1 MTSFSVKKPFTVFVA
16 VVAILVF
23 GVMSYV
29 KMTPDLM
36 PNMDYP
42 YVVVVTTYPGAAPEE
57 VEAVVTK
64 PMEQSMATLNDIKT
78 VTSTSAENYSML
90 VLEFEQSTNMDSAVV
105 DILQKTQMLTGR
117 WDDSIGTPSII
128 RINPNM
134 IPVMVAAVDSSEMDR
149 YELSRF
155 AKDTVIPAL
164 EGTTGVASITT
175 GGMIERTMTIEVNE
189 AKLDKMNAKIAE
201 AIDKAMEDARKQLE
215 DAQKELDENREKVE
229 AGTNQLLSASS
240 GISDSIKQG
249 EDDLADTL
257 TAAGET
263 AAKLASARAAIDA
276 LNARLEQ
283 AEAALAEAE
292 ARLAETDA
300 RIASLEADSAL
311 YAKALEGE
319 ADCGG
324 LVNYNCYS
332 GEPVAGLAQGC
343 PLFVRRPDARLNL
356 ANFSRAQLYS
366 AMATLKLGMDILLEG
381 EGVPLD
387 TLCGHGGLFKTPI
400 VGQRLLAGAL
410 GVPVAVMETA
420 GEGGPW
426 GMAVLAAYMLNR
438 RKGETL
444 ERYLAD
450 RVFAAAKGSI
460 EPPQETD
467 RAGFA
472 RFMERY
478 KKGLAAEQAAA
489 EALQ

>member
-1 MTSFSVKKPFTVFVA
+1 
-16 VVAILVF
+16 
-23 GVMSYV
+23 
-29 KMTPDLM
+29 
-36 PNMDYP
+36 
-42 YVVVVTTYPGAAPEE
+42 
-57 VEAVVTK
+57 
-64 PMEQSMATLNDIKT
+64 MATLNDIKT

-276 LNARLEQ
+276 LNAQLEQ

-311 YAKALEGE
+311 YAKAL
-319 ADCGG
+319 
-324 LVNYNCYS
+324 
-332 GEPVAGLAQGC
+332 GEPYDSMDA
-343 PLFVRRPDARLNL
+343 PRR
-356 ANFSRAQLYS
+356 
-366 AMATLKLGMDILLEG
+366 
-381 EGVPLD
+381 
-387 TLCGHGGLFKTPI
+387 
-400 VGQRLLAGAL
+400 
-410 GVPVAVMETA
+410 
-420 GEGGPW
+420 
-426 GMAVLAAYMLNR
+426 
-438 RKGETL
+438 
-444 ERYLAD
+444 
-450 RVFAAAKGSI
+450 
-460 EPPQETD
+460 
-467 RAGFA
+467 
-472 RFMERY
+472 
-478 KKGLAAEQAAA
+478 
-489 EALQ
+489 

>member
-1 MTSFSVKKPFTVFVA
+1 
-16 VVAILVF
+16 
-23 GVMSYV
+23 
-29 KMTPDLM
+29 
-36 PNMDYP
+36 
-42 YVVVVTTYPGAAPEE
+42 
-57 VEAVVTK
+57 
-64 PMEQSMATLNDIKT
+64 
-78 VTSTSAENYSML
+78 ML

-311 YAKALEGE
+311 YAKAL
-319 ADCGG
+319 
-324 LVNYNCYS
+324 
-332 GEPVAGLAQGC
+332 GEPYDSMDASTTLEAAGLDADTVAALNAKGCTDLGSVRTMNNLNDVNLSAQ
-343 PLFVRRPDARLNL
+343 RTARAAQAVAVETARVQTEELRTQI
-356 ANFSRAQLYS
+356 AAAEERCAQLEEES
-366 AMATLKLGMDILLEG
+366 KKQMESLENMQKQLEELPGMF
-381 EGVPLD
+381 P
-387 TLCGHGGLFKTPI
+387 
-400 VGQRLLAGAL
+400 
-410 GVPVAVMETA
+410 
-420 GEGGPW
+420 
-426 GMAVLAAYMLNR
+426 GMAFTTSVPFNIEVNSSAAT
-438 RKGETL
+438 KG
-444 ERYLAD
+444 
-450 RVFAAAKGSI
+450 
-460 EPPQETD
+460 Q
-467 RAGFA
+467 
-472 RFMERY
+472 
-478 KKGLAAEQAAA
+478 GLAALCRRLDIRPEEVLAFGDDRNDADMIRFAGIGVAMENAIEELRAAA
-489 EALQ
+489 DWVAVSNAEAGVARGIEHFVLGSGSE

>member
-164 EGTTGVASITT
+164 EGTTGVASTTT

-276 LNARLEQ
+276 LNAQLEQ

-311 YAKALEGE
+311 YAKAL
-319 ADCGG
+319 
-324 LVNYNCYS
+324 
-332 GEPVAGLAQGC
+332 GEPYDSMDASTTLEAAGLDADTVAALNAKGCTDLGSVRTMNNLNDVNLSAQ
-343 PLFVRRPDARLNL
+343 RTAR
-356 ANFSRAQLYS
+356 AAQ
-366 AMATLKLGMDILLEG
+366 A
-381 EGVPLD
+381 
-387 TLCGHGGLFKTPI
+387 
-400 VGQRLLAGAL
+400 
-410 GVPVAVMETA
+410 VAVETA
-420 GEGGPW
+420 
-426 GMAVLAAYMLNR
+426 
-438 RKGETL
+438 
-444 ERYLAD
+444 
-450 RVFAAAKGSI
+450 RV
-460 EPPQETD
+460 Q
-467 RAGFA
+467 
-472 RFMERY
+472 
-478 KKGLAAEQAAA
+478 AEELRTQIAAA
-489 EALQ
+489 EERCAQLEEESKKQMESLENMQKQLEELPGELMGGVTKISLAGGQLAAAQTALTSAQTQLDAAA